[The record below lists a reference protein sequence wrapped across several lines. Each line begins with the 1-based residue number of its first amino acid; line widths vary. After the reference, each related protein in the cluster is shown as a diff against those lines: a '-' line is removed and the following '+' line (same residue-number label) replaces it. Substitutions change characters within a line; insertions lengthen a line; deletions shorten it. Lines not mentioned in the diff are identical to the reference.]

1 MKTPSFPLRPLVL
14 VLALCLLVLAVAPSA
29 LAVPETP
36 TTTNVFFNEIH
47 YDNTGTDEGEAIE
60 VAAPSGTD
68 LTGWTVVLYNGS
80 NGQSYD
86 TDPLGD
92 VAGTCGNYD
101 LYVINYPTNGIQNGA
116 PDGMALVDNNNTVI
130 QFLSYEGTFT
140 ATNGPANGQTSTD
153 IGVSQSGSGAVG
165 NSLQL
170 AGTGTLY
177 SDFTWQA
184 EGPNTFGACNTGQT
198 FGEVS
203 DTAPSVVS
211 TDPTDSATGVA
222 VDTTITINFS
232 ESVDVTADAFTIEC
246 PVNTQVAFSSSPT
259 LPATGTTNVVLTPAS
274 DLPNDT
280 TCTVTVVATEVTDKD
295 GDPDNM
301 AENYVFSF
309 TTAAEVVAE
318 LIINEVDADTPG
330 TDAAEFIELYDGGVG
345 NTPLDGFV
353 VVLYNGSNDLS
364 YGAFDL
370 DGYTTDAN
378 GYFLLG
384 NAAVPGVDL
393 IFANNFLQNGADAV
407 ALYLGDAA
415 DFPNNTPVT
424 TTNLV
429 DAIVYDTDDPDDAG
443 LLPLLNAGQPQ
454 VNENEGGK
462 GADYANQRCPNGA
475 GGARN
480 TDTYDQFPPTPGEA
494 NLCPDFIH
502 EIQGSGDTAAPGTF
516 TVEAIVTGDY
526 QGATGVDD
534 WKLDGFF
541 IQEEDRDVDNDP
553 ATSEGIFVY
562 CATCPVDVVVGD
574 KVRVT
579 GASSEY
585 FDMSQLSATTAD
597 AVVVV
602 SSDNPLPGATAVI
615 LPVPGVTAT
624 DLAGAQAQINA
635 YFEPFEGMLITIEE
649 TLSVT
654 EYFEL
659 SRYGQ
664 LVLAQGGR
672 FRQFTDANA
681 PSAAGYTAHQIDLAR
696 RTIILDDDSNQQNHA
711 LFENVPVF
719 HPLPGFSI
727 SNYVRGGATITNL
740 TGVLHWSFAGQSGT
754 DAWRIRPVMDDNG
767 APVYSY
773 TFTEENP
780 RPAAPSV
787 SGNVKVAS
795 FNVLNYFTTID
806 ARGADSTAELD
817 RQAAKIVAAFA
828 GLNADVIGV
837 MEIENNNDVA
847 IADLV
852 SRLNADAGAGTYAYI
867 ATGTVGTD
875 QITVGII
882 YKPASVTPV
891 GAVQTLTDAAFTD
904 PNNTGTQ
911 RNRPAIAQTF
921 EDNTWGER
929 FTVVVNHLKSKGCG
943 TPAPTGADADQ
954 GDGQSC
960 WNDTR
965 QKAATY
971 MVGTWIPT
979 LATGSGDPDFLIIG
993 DLNAYRNEDP
1003 ITAIKNAGYT
1013 DLLDT
1018 LLGASAYGYVFD
1030 GQLGY
1035 LDHAL
1040 SNPALTP
1047 QVAGVS
1053 EWRINAD
1060 EVNLLDYNDTVQD
1073 TGEQNFEAK
1082 PSALPLYEDN
1092 EFRSSDHDPVLVGL
1106 ELIPNQGNLPA
1117 SYGLA
1122 WHTGDGA
1129 LRLGSA
1135 WQRGPAT
1142 ADNDGVEEAN
1152 GLGGSETGNIG
1163 WSNGTVAEGKGGAFD
1178 ITVTG
1183 GDGCID
1189 AWIDWSGASE
1199 GDFNGPNDY
1208 VLQAESVT
1216 AGVNTLYF
1224 DVPEGTFTGTGDD
1237 PTFNYRVRLT
1247 PRDGDGGCADS
1258 DAYPN
1263 SGGMTPAA
1271 ALGTPSPT
1279 GRAAG
1284 GEVEDGTANLSPTAV
1299 SLQTLGAT
1307 GAQPAAVWL
1316 LPGGMLL
1323 GLVGLLLVV
1332 RRNGRS
1338 TTK

>member
-295 GDPDNM
+295 GNPDNM

-330 TDAAEFIELYDGGVG
+330 TDTAEFIELYDGGVG

-353 VVLYNGSNDLS
+353 VVLYNGNGDVS

-384 NAAVPGVDL
+384 NAAVPGVD
-393 IFANNFLQNGADAV
+393 IVFAGNLLQNGADAV

-780 RPAAPSV
+780 RPASPSV

-911 RNRPAIAQTF
+911 RSRPAIAQTF

-929 FTVVVNHLKSKGCG
+929 FTVIVNHLKSKGSCPG
-943 TPAPTGADADQ
+943 SGPDADQ
-954 GDGQSC
+954 GDGQGC

-965 QKAATY
+965 QKAAAY
-971 MVGTWIPT
+971 LVNTWLPT
-979 LATGSGDPDFLIIG
+979 DPTGSGDPDFLIIG
-993 DLNAYRNEDP
+993 DINAYRQEDP
-1003 ITAIKNAGYT
+1003 ITAITGAGYT
-1013 DLLDT
+1013 DLLNTLGPDT
-1018 LLGASAYGYVFD
+1018 YGYVFD

-1060 EVNLLDYNDTVQD
+1060 EVNLLDYNDTVKD
-1073 TGEQNFEAK
+1073 PGEQNFEAK

-1129 LRLGSA
+1129 LRLGVA

-1152 GLGGSETGNIG
+1152 GLERQRTGNIG
-1163 WSNGTVAEGKGGAFD
+1163 WSNGTVAEGKAARLN

-1199 GDFNGPNDY
+1199 GDFNGPGDY
-1208 VLQAESVT
+1208 VLQAEPVIARASIRCTSTFQRERLPAPATIQPSIT
-1216 AGVNTLYF
+1216 AYG
-1224 DVPEGTFTGTGDD
+1224 
-1237 PTFNYRVRLT
+1237 
-1247 PRDGDGGCADS
+1247 
-1258 DAYPN
+1258 
-1263 SGGMTPAA
+1263 
-1271 ALGTPSPT
+1271 
-1279 GRAAG
+1279 
-1284 GEVEDGTANLSPTAV
+1284 
-1299 SLQTLGAT
+1299 
-1307 GAQPAAVWL
+1307 
-1316 LPGGMLL
+1316 
-1323 GLVGLLLVV
+1323 
-1332 RRNGRS
+1332 
-1338 TTK
+1338 